1 MLVCVCAWKD
11 RQVIPSDKQPMPRGT
26 ENSGSSTVE
35 CSQGCDGV
43 PKCAMLLGEVKLPLT
58 EAKPC
63 ANQHMGFFGALV
75 FFRHVFI

>member
-1 MLVCVCAWKD
+1 M
-11 RQVIPSDKQPMPRGT
+11 
-26 ENSGSSTVE
+26 
-35 CSQGCDGV
+35 
-43 PKCAMLLGEVKLPLT
+43 PKCAMLLGEVKLPLI